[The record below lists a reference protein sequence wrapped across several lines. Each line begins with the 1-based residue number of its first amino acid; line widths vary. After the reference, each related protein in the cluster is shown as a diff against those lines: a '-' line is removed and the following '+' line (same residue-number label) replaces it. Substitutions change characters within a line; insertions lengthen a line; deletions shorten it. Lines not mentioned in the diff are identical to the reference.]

1 MFAYYRDLVNIVAF
15 CDTQMGA
22 QHTLQVLKDHPD
34 VPRYQDFR
42 KMLEEKGNLSPAQQ
56 LTYDM
61 VTKGASNVSMEN
73 LQGVI
78 DWYQQNK

>member
-1 MFAYYRDLVNIVAF
+1 MAETRVRGSGPRF
-15 CDTQMGA
+15 
-22 QHTLQVLKDHPD
+22 TLL
-34 VPRYQDFR
+34 F
-42 KMLEEKGNLSPAQQ
+42 SSAQQ

>member
-1 MFAYYRDLVNIVAF
+1 MSQI
-15 CDTQMGA
+15 
-22 QHTLQVLKDHPD
+22 K
-34 VPRYQDFR
+34 
-42 KMLEEKGNLSPAQQ
+42 KMLQEKGNLSPAQQ

>member
-1 MFAYYRDLVNIVAF
+1 MKKLHGPYRWIMLVKCRQI
-15 CDTQMGA
+15 
-22 QHTLQVLKDHPD
+22 K
-34 VPRYQDFR
+34 